1 MGDRRVG
8 RCAANPGG
16 DRGFGAA
23 APYSPGPMPPRKP
36 DRSADPLRDA
46 SRPGA
51 DRLQRVMADLG
62 VASRRHCEDLIRE
75 GQVEVNGEPVTD
87 LPAWVTP
94 EDEIRVGG
102 RIVARPQSRG
112 RGEAPTTEPAKLVY
126 VMLHKPRDT
135 VTTASDPE
143 GRRTAVDL
151 VRHPSGARL
160 FPVGRLDFDSQ
171 GLLLL
176 TNDGELANRLTHP
189 RYGVKKTYRAL
200 VKGRPTEEA
209 LRSLEE
215 GIYLAYRKEGQTV
228 GAERAAPVALRVIS
242 ADRDRSVVEI
252 TLAEGRNRQVRRMLA
267 GVGCPVK
274 RLVRV
279 SMGPLSLRGLA
290 IGQWRDLTRDEVRL
304 IRSAASG
311 KLAGADPR
319 RPSRVLAT
327 PGPGRVMAP
336 PKPGTKSRRQAAERK
351 AAAEAGSVK
360 TPNAKTPTRRPRSKP
375 SDRPAAQ
382 KRGTTKKPPRR
393 GRGGQRE
400 G

>member
-1 MGDRRVG
+1 
-8 RCAANPGG
+8 
-16 DRGFGAA
+16 
-23 APYSPGPMPPRKP
+23 MPPRAT
-36 DRSADPLRDA
+36 DAGSDPLRDA

-51 DRLQRVMADLG
+51 DRLQRVLADLG

-75 GQVEVNGEPVTD
+75 GRVEVNGELVTD

-94 EDEIRVGG
+94 EDEIRIGG
-102 RIVARPQSRG
+102 RVVARPEVKPTSKKRG
-112 RGEAPTTEPAKLVY
+112 KEPARLVY

-171 GLLLL
+171 GLLLM

-209 LRSLEE
+209 LRDLEK
-215 GIYLAYRKEGQTV
+215 GVYLAYRKEGRTV
-228 GAERAAPVALRVIS
+228 GAERAAPVSLRVIS
-242 ADRDRSVVEI
+242 SDRDRSVVEI

-267 GVGCPVK
+267 QVGCPVK

-279 SMGPLSLRGLA
+279 AMGPLSLRGLA
-290 IGQWRDLTRDEVRL
+290 IGQWRELTRDEVRL
-304 IRSAASG
+304 IRAAASG
-311 KLAGADPR
+311 KLAGADPK
-319 RPSRVLAT
+319 RPSRVLST

-336 PKPGTKSRRQAAERK
+336 PKAAPRPRRAPAADGGEASRPQPASSARPSRRAP
-351 AAAEAGSVK
+351 GSE
-360 TPNAKTPTRRPRSKP
+360 
-375 SDRPAAQ
+375 RPAKAEGA
-382 KRGTTKKPPRR
+382 RKKTAKR

-400 G
+400 R

>member
-1 MGDRRVG
+1 MAGRRT
-8 RCAANPGG
+8 NPTN
-16 DRGFGAA
+16 
-23 APYSPGPMPPRKP
+23 
-36 DRSADPLRDA
+36 DPLRDA

-62 VASRRHCEDLIRE
+62 VASRRACEDLIRE
-75 GQVEVNGEPVTD
+75 GQVEVNGELVTD
-87 LPAWVTP
+87 LPAWATP
-94 EDEIRVGG
+94 EDEIRVSG
-102 RIVARPQSRG
+102 RIVARPTSRG
-112 RGEAPTTEPAKLVY
+112 RGETPTTEPAKLVY

-143 GRRTAVDL
+143 GRRTAVEL

-160 FPVGRLDFDSQ
+160 FPIGRLDFDSQ
-171 GLLLL
+171 GLLLM

-209 LRSLEE
+209 LRQLEK
-215 GIYLAYRKEGQTV
+215 GVYLAYRKEGKTD

-242 ADRDRSVVEI
+242 SDRDRSVVEI

-290 IGQWRDLTRDEVRL
+290 VGQWRDLTRDEVRL
-304 IRSAASG
+304 IRNMASG

-319 RPSRVLAT
+319 RPSRVLST

-336 PKPGTKSRRQAAERK
+336 VKSSAKARRSSVESEPAPTKETPTAKPRGSKAPSAGRPGVTPKAKPKGKAGPRAQPKPQAK
-351 AAAEAGSVK
+351 PQPKQQAGKK
-360 TPNAKTPTRRPRSKP
+360 TI
-375 SDRPAAQ
+375 
-382 KRGTTKKPPRR
+382 RR
-393 GRGGQRE
+393 GGGGQR
-400 G
+400 GG